1 MATSP
6 QGIMA
11 LPPEGEQAAPQISVD
26 DSYDAIRGGLSDAS
40 PQLSSQVQEE
50 LNKLLPA
57 LDQISDKDL
66 DTLIQIVQYM
76 HDHEEEYA
84 SAVSQLV
91 QAGIVQEGTFPP
103 EYDPE
108 FIATLGMVLLEAKRQ
123 RGQGAPE
130 QAMPQPPTGMATGGI
145 ADAARMLAGHG
156 RGGDTMLAH
165 INKDEAKLLKRYGG
179 SGTIN
184 PKTGLR
190 EFWSLAGAI
199 KDLGDSAS
207 SFVNNPLGT
216 IKKGVQTIT
225 ASPVGRI
232 LATAAL
238 ATFLGPGALG
248 VTGLGLGTA
257 ASLGLASGA
266 ITALGGGNIKD
277 VLRSGAQGYF
287 LGAVSGA
294 AGSAIGSVTGVT
306 NAAAQAA
313 MGAGAAGTALG
324 VLTGKGLKQ
333 SLTEGLKSAAIAG
346 LTTGATKGFGATA
359 QPTAVQATQ
368 PAGGQQGPL
377 TPDQVNQQISEMAKG
392 QTGNVSG
399 QYNPATGKFEVP
411 VSDSVAKTPAQI
423 AASAAPQAP
432 AGAPPVNPD
441 PMGDF
446 IKQNEAFRL
455 KGEIPMGMNPP
466 AGAPPTEMSM
476 MDKASDFYDKNISP
490 SGIKAQGSI
499 DANQAGMDAVS
510 KLPAGTPEGVKTAVY
525 NNAYNAAMPGTIS
538 TYGPMV
544 GAGLGI
550 AALTGGFK
558 PKTVTPS
565 GNAQDV
571 MSGKATQDLISGNPS
586 RYITQGLPGVTY
598 DANGNIVSSVGGWN
612 PRSGS
617 ATTEVTGNYIP
628 YAAPSYTPYNFMPR
642 YAADGGYMQSS
653 PAFPGTPLTSMGD
666 PRPMNGILPMNT
678 SGVPMNV
685 PGVPMNTASAP
696 MNLPVGGYA
705 TGGMPMAGI
714 ASLAPGG
721 YPRRTGPINGPGT
734 ATSDSIPAMLSD
746 GEFVMTAK
754 AVKALGKGDRR
765 AGAKKMYALMHHLE
779 KNASRG

>member
-1 MATSP
+1 
-6 QGIMA
+6 
-11 LPPEGEQAAPQISVD
+11 
-26 DSYDAIRGGLSDAS
+26 
-40 PQLSSQVQEE
+40 
-50 LNKLLPA
+50 
-57 LDQISDKDL
+57 
-66 DTLIQIVQYM
+66 M

-91 QAGIVQEGTFPP
+91 QAGIVQDGTFPP

-123 RGQGAPE
+123 RMQSAPE
-130 QAMPQPPTGMATGGI
+130 QTAIPQPPMQLAAGGI
-145 ADAARMLAGHG
+145 AEAARMLAGQG

-179 SGTIN
+179 AGTIN

-190 EFWSLAGAI
+190 EFWSLSGAI
-199 KDLGDSAS
+199 KDLGNSAA

-238 ATFLGPGALG
+238 AAFIGPGAFG

-266 ITALGGGNIKD
+266 VTALGGGNIKD

-294 AGSAIGSVTGVT
+294 AGSAIGSATGVT

-346 LTTGATKGFGATA
+346 LASGATKGFDAKA

-368 PAGGQQGPL
+368 PGGGQQGPL
-377 TPDQVNQQISEMAKG
+377 TTEQVNQQISEMAKG
-392 QTGNVSG
+392 QPGNVSG
-399 QYNPATGKFEVP
+399 SYNPATGRFEVP
-411 VSDSVAKTPAQI
+411 VSDAGTARGVLSPEAPINARGSEALNNYVA
-423 AASAAPQAP
+423 SN
-432 AGAPPVNPD
+432 APPANPD

-476 MDKASDFYDKNISP
+476 MDKASDIYKNNFSP
-490 SGIKAQGSI
+490 SGIRAQGSI
-499 DANQAGMDAVS
+499 EANQAGMDAVG

-525 NNAYNAAMPGTIS
+525 QNAYSAAMPGTIS

-550 AALTGGFK
+550 TALAGGFK
-558 PKTVTPS
+558 PKNVAPS
-565 GNAQDV
+565 GTVD
-571 MSGKATQDLISGNPS
+571 MSGKATQDIINANPS
-586 RYITQGLPGVTY
+586 RYITQGLPGVSY
-598 DANGNIVSSVGGWN
+598 DASGNITGSTAGWN
-612 PRSGS
+612 PRSG
-617 ATTEVTGNYIP
+617 AGTTEVSGGYMP
-628 YAAPSYTPYNFMPR
+628 YSPSQYQPYNFMPR
-642 YAADGGYMQSS
+642 YAAQGGYMQSS
-653 PAFPGTPLTSMGD
+653 PAFPGTPLTAQPDQHPIMGGGML
-666 PRPMNGILPMNT
+666 PMNTPGMPMNTPGVPMNT
-678 SGVPMNV
+678 SGVPMNL
-685 PGVPMNTASAP
+685 PM
-696 MNLPVGGYA
+696 GYA
-705 TGGMPMAGI
+705 MGGMPTAGI
-714 ASLAPGG
+714 ASLGTGG
-721 YPRRTGPINGPGT
+721 YPRRTGQISGPGT
-734 ATSDSIPAMLSD
+734 ETSDSIPAMLSD

-779 KNASRG
+779 KNAARG

>member
-1 MATSP
+1 
-6 QGIMA
+6 
-11 LPPEGEQAAPQISVD
+11 
-26 DSYDAIRGGLSDAS
+26 
-40 PQLSSQVQEE
+40 
-50 LNKLLPA
+50 
-57 LDQISDKDL
+57 
-66 DTLIQIVQYM
+66 
-76 HDHEEEYA
+76 
-84 SAVSQLV
+84 
-91 QAGIVQEGTFPP
+91 
-103 EYDPE
+103 
-108 FIATLGMVLLEAKRQ
+108 
-123 RGQGAPE
+123 
-130 QAMPQPPTGMATGGI
+130 
-145 ADAARMLAGHG
+145 
-156 RGGDTMLAH
+156 MLAH

-238 ATFLGPGALG
+238 ATFIGPAAFGLSGAVG
-248 VTGLGLGTA
+248 VG
-257 ASLGLASGA
+257 ASIGLASGA
-266 ITALGGGNIKD
+266 ITALSGGNIKD
-277 VLRSGAQGYF
+277 VLRSGAQGF
-287 LGAVSGA
+287 FIGATGAA
-294 AGSAIGSVTGVT
+294 AGSYLGAATGVT

-313 MGAGAAGTALG
+313 MGAGAAGASMGL
-324 VLTGKGLKQ
+324 LSGKGLKA

-346 LTTGATKGFGATA
+346 LTTGATKGFGT
-359 QPTAVQATQ
+359 QNPTAPGQTGEV
-368 PAGGQQGPL
+368 PAGQAPGPL

-423 AASAAPQAP
+423 AAGAAPQAP

-499 DANQAGMDAVS
+499 DANQAGMDAVN

-544 GAGLGI
+544 GAGIGI

-558 PKTVTPS
+558 PKTVAPS

-571 MSGKATQDLISGNPS
+571 MSGKATQDLINANPS

-617 ATTEVTGNYIP
+617 ATTEVSSNYMP
-628 YAAPSYTPYNFMPR
+628 YSPSQYQPYNFMPR

-685 PGVPMNTASAP
+685 PGVPLNTASAP